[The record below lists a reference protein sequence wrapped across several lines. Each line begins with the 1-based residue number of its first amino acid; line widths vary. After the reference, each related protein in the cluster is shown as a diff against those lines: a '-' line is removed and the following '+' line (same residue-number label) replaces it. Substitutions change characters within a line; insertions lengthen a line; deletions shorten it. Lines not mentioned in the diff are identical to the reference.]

1 MGGSCVGG
9 DVLQILDC
17 KKIDCGVILG
27 RGMGWGELTWC
38 EIPKDNVSE
47 ESSWQRAHQ
56 ILLQGVAV

>member
-1 MGGSCVGG
+1 MGSFWGG
-9 DVLQILDC
+9 AW
-17 KKIDCGVILG
+17 G
-27 RGMGWGELTWC
+27 GELTWF